1 MYQAEKAKIADVETI
16 HALINEAAK
25 KNQMLPRSLQ
35 SLYENLRSF
44 FVCRDGTGEAIGC
57 CALAIA
63 WSDMAEIRSL
73 AVSTRYKKRGIGSIL
88 VSACLQEAK
97 ELGIKKVFTLT
108 YVPGFFK
115 KQHFR
120 VIDKK
125 KLPHKIWSD
134 CIHCPHFPDCDEV
147 SLIKMV

>member
-1 MYQAEKAKIADVETI
+1 MYQVEKAKISDVETI
-16 HALINEAAK
+16 HALINDAAK

-35 SLYENLRSF
+35 SLYENIRSF
-44 FVCRDGTGEAIGC
+44 FVCRDHNGKVLGC
-57 CALAIA
+57 CALEIA
-63 WSDMAEIRSL
+63 WKDMAEVRSL
-73 AVSTRYKKRGIGSIL
+73 AVARRMRKHGIGAML
-88 VSACLQEAK
+88 VEACLTEAK
-97 ELGIKKVFTLT
+97 GLGIKKVFTLT

-120 VIDKK
+120 VVDKK

-147 SLIKMV
+147 ALIKVL